1 MIRGAWASLVR
12 LAERSRD
19 VRARLPR
26 YSTAAPQQPI
36 FLSSSFRIF
45 GVRRT
50 GIFSVLM
57 VFWSLVAGSA
67 AQEQPANPPSNPPQ
81 VQVHMLNVCTPSA
94 EEQKEI
100 ASALGRIPKQ
110 PLFGADFEVS
120 RGRST
125 LTDMPSFLRP
135 GPNPP
140 PAGEPPVASYVRIR
154 REFAVQALFASLQ
167 YSFSDDGQNMIETL
181 VMHVR
186 DPKDLMEVSIEDS
199 ASAVTSAE
207 AMLVANTPANRIRL
221 ERFGKASIALAR
233 CLGNEGGPPPDQS
246 VYEPLFGSASEV
258 LANYRGLLG
267 VRTLIPQELAR
278 ISGWSK
284 PKAAAKANST
294 KSSSK
299 Q

>member
-1 MIRGAWASLVR
+1 L
-12 LAERSRD
+12 L
-19 VRARLPR
+19 
-26 YSTAAPQQPI
+26 
-36 FLSSSFRIF
+36 
-45 GVRRT
+45 
-50 GIFSVLM
+50 
-57 VFWSLVAGSA
+57 LVALLLSRGA
-67 AQEQPANPPSNPPQ
+67 AQEQPANPQSNQPQ

-100 ASALGRIPKQ
+100 ASALARIPKQ

-135 GPNPP
+135 GTNPA
-140 PAGEPPVASYVRIR
+140 PAGEPPVASYVRVR

-167 YSFSDDGQNMIETL
+167 YSFSNDGENMIETL

-199 ASAVTSAE
+199 ASSVTSAE
-207 AMLVANTPANRIRL
+207 TMLAANTPASRIRL
-221 ERFGKASIALAR
+221 ERFGKSSIALAR

-246 VYEPLFGSASEV
+246 AYEPLFRSASDV
-258 LANYRGLLG
+258 LQNYRGLLG
-267 VRTLIPQELAR
+267 VRTMVPQELAKVG
-278 ISGWSK
+278 SVGK
-284 PKAAAKANST
+284 TAT
-294 KSSSK
+294 KSKNTKSLAK